1 MLTNQLLNEIDFII
15 KHNELLTEHTIKSKA
30 RQILMKYKQGINI
43 DEHVINE

>member
-15 KHNELLTEHTIKSKA
+15 KHNELLTEHTIKNEA